1 MLSRI
6 ILASALCAAL
16 FLKVTPASAQWFKL
30 TTPGTPRTADGRPN
44 LAAPTPRGPDGKPLL
59 GGIWQMNGKYLQN
72 IAADMKPGEVPY
84 QPWQEQLFNSRQ
96 NGAGGRQDPA
106 ARCIPG
112 MPKLD
117 ALPYPFKI
125 IESPG
130 MVMMLFEGFTTFR
143 QIFTDGR
150 ELPKDPNPAWFGYSV
165 AKWEG
170 DDWVVNTIGIKE
182 STWLDNAGRG
192 HSDALHLIERFH
204 RRDFGH
210 MDIELTI
217 DDPKAYTK
225 PWTVKE
231 DLRLI
236 PDTELLEYICVENEK
251 DFGHLIGK

>member
-1 MLSRI
+1 MFARI
-6 ILASALCAAL
+6 IFASVLLA
-16 FLKVTPASAQWFKL
+16 VVPASAQWLKV
-30 TTPGTPRTADGRPN
+30 TTPGTPRTADGKPN
-44 LAAPTPRGPDGKPLL
+44 LSAPTPRGPDGKPSLN
-59 GGIWQMNGKYLQN
+59 GIWQMNGKYLQN

-84 QPWQEQLFNSRQ
+84 QPWTEQLFNSRQ

-150 ELPKDPNPAWFGYSV
+150 ELPKDPNPTWFGYSV
-165 AKWEG
+165 GKWEG

-182 STWLDNAGRG
+182 STWMDNAGRP
-192 HSDALHLIERFH
+192 HSDALHLIERFQRH
-204 RRDFGH
+204 DFGH
-210 MDIELTI
+210 MDILLTI

-231 DLRLI
+231 DVRLI

-251 DFGHLIGK
+251 DYGHLIGK

>member
-1 MLSRI
+1 MRLRRLPIVWI
-6 ILASALCAAL
+6 IATAPLG
-16 FLKVTPASAQWFKL
+16 AQWFKIQD
-30 TTPGTPRTADGRPN
+30 PGIPRMADGRPN
-44 LAAPTPRGPDGKPLL
+44 LSAPAPRGPDGKPILS
-59 GGIWQMNGKYLQN
+59 GIWQMNGKYLQD

-84 QPWQEQLFNSRQ
+84 QPWAEQLFNSRR
-96 NGAGGRQDPA
+96 NGAGGRSDPA
-106 ARCIPG
+106 AKCIPG

-125 IESPG
+125 LETPG
-130 MVMMLFEGFTTFR
+130 MTMMLFEGFTTFR

-170 DDWVVNTIGIKE
+170 DDWVVNTIGLRE
-182 STWLDNAGRG
+182 ETWLDNAGRP
-192 HSDALHLIERFH
+192 HSDALHLIERFK

-225 PWTVKE
+225 SWTVKE

-236 PDTELLEYICVENEK
+236 PDTELLEYVCNENNK
-251 DFGHLIGK
+251 DYEHLVGK

>member
-1 MLSRI
+1 MFGRI
-6 ILASALCAAL
+6 ILASVLFAA
-16 FLKVTPASAQWFKL
+16 VPASAQWFHV
-30 TTPGTPRTADGRPN
+30 TTPGIPRTADGKPN
-44 LAAPTPRGPDGKPLL
+44 LTAPAPRGPDGKPLL
-59 GGIWQMNGKYLQN
+59 NGIWQMNGKYLQN
-72 IAADMKPGEVPY
+72 IAADMKPEDVPY
-84 QPWQEQLFNSRQ
+84 QPWAKQLVDARR
-96 NGAGGRQDPA
+96 NGARNRDDPA
-106 ARCIPG
+106 AKCIPG

-125 IESPG
+125 IETPG

-165 AKWEG
+165 GKWEG
-170 DDWVVNTIGIKE
+170 DDFVVNTIGIKD
-182 STWLDNAGRG
+182 STWLDNVGRP

-210 MDIELTI
+210 MDIDLTI

-231 DLRLI
+231 DLRLL
-236 PDTELLEYICVENEK
+236 PDTSLLEYICENNK
-251 DFGHLIGK
+251 DYDHLIGK

>member
-1 MLSRI
+1 MLDRI
-6 ILASALCAAL
+6 ILASALLAA
-16 FLKVTPASAQWFKL
+16 VPASAQWFKVE
-30 TTPGTPRTADGRPN
+30 TPGTPRTADGKPN
-44 LAAPTPRGPDGKPLL
+44 LSAPTPRGPDGKPSLN
-59 GGIWQMNGKYLQN
+59 GIWQMNGKYLQN

-84 QPWQEQLFNSRQ
+84 QPWTEQLFNSRQ

-150 ELPKDPNPAWFGYSV
+150 ELPKDPNPTWFGYSV
-165 AKWEG
+165 GKWEG

-182 STWLDNAGRG
+182 STWLDNAGRP
-192 HSDALHLIERFH
+192 HSDALHLVEHFQRH
-204 RRDFGH
+204 DFGH
-210 MDIELTI
+210 MDILLTI

-231 DLRLI
+231 DVRLI
-236 PDTELLEYICVENEK
+236 PDTELLEYVCVENEK
-251 DFGHLIGK
+251 DYGHLIGK

>member
-1 MLSRI
+1 MLARI
-6 ILASALCAAL
+6 ILASVLFAASS
-16 FLKVTPASAQWFKL
+16 ASAQWFKL
-30 TTPGTPRTADGRPN
+30 TTPGIPRTADGRPN
-44 LAAPTPRGPDGKPLL
+44 LSAPTPRGPDGKPLL

-165 AKWEG
+165 GKWEG

-182 STWLDNAGRG
+182 STWMDNAGRP
-192 HSDALHLIERFH
+192 HSDALHLIERFQRH
-204 RRDFGH
+204 DFGH
-210 MDIELTI
+210 MDILLTI
-217 DDPKAYTK
+217 DDPKAYAR

-231 DLRLI
+231 DVRLI
-236 PDTELLEYICVENEK
+236 PDTELLEYVCVENEK
-251 DFGHLIGK
+251 DYGHLIGK

>member
-1 MLSRI
+1 MFGRI
-6 ILASALCAAL
+6 ILASLLIAA
-16 FLKVTPASAQWFKL
+16 VPASAQWFHV
-30 TTPGTPRTADGRPN
+30 TTPGIPRTADGKPN
-44 LAAPTPRGPDGKPLL
+44 LTAPAPRGPDGKPVLN
-59 GGIWQMNGKYLQN
+59 GIWQMNGKYLQN

-84 QPWQEQLFNSRQ
+84 QPWAEKVFESRQ
-96 NGAGGRQDPA
+96 NGARGRDDPA

-117 ALPYPFKI
+117 ALPYPFEI
-125 IESPG
+125 IETPG

-150 ELPKDPNPAWFGYSV
+150 ELPQDPNPAWFGYSV
-165 AKWEG
+165 GEWEG
-170 DDWVVNTIGIKE
+170 DDFVVNTIGINE
-182 STWLDNAGRG
+182 STWLDNAGRP

-210 MDIELTI
+210 MDIDLTI

-236 PDTELLEYICVENEK
+236 PDTSLLEYICNENNK
-251 DFGHLIGK
+251 DYDHLMGK

>member
-1 MLSRI
+1 MLGRVI
-6 ILASALCAAL
+6 IALVLFAA
-16 FLKVTPASAQWFKL
+16 VPAPAQWFKL
-30 TTPGTPRTADGRPN
+30 TTPGIPRTADGRPN
-44 LAAPTPRGPDGKPLL
+44 LSAPAPRGSDGKPILA
-59 GGIWQMNGKYLQN
+59 GIWQMNGKYLQN

-84 QPWQEQLFNSRQ
+84 QPWAEKLFNSRQ
-96 NGAGGRQDPA
+96 NGAGGRDDPA
-106 ARCIPG
+106 AKCIPG

-150 ELPKDPNPAWFGYSV
+150 ELPKDPNPTWFGYSV
-165 AKWEG
+165 GKWEG

-182 STWLDNAGRG
+182 STWLDNAGRP
-192 HSDALHLIERFH
+192 HSDALHLIERFQRH
-204 RRDFGH
+204 DFGH
-210 MDIELTI
+210 LDILLTI

-236 PDTELLEYICVENEK
+236 PDTELLEYVCVENEK
-251 DFGHLIGK
+251 DYGHLAGK

>member
-1 MLSRI
+1 MLDRI
-6 ILASALCAAL
+6 IFASVLFAAL
-16 FLKVTPASAQWFKL
+16 FEGTSASAQWFKI
-30 TTPGTPRTADGRPN
+30 TTPGIPRTPDGRPN
-44 LAAPTPRGPDGKPLL
+44 LSAPTPRGPDGKPILN
-59 GGIWQMNGKYLQN
+59 GIWQMNGKYLQD
-72 IAADMKPGEVPY
+72 IAADLKPGEVPY
-84 QPWQEQLFNSRQ
+84 QPWQEQLFNSRR

-165 AKWEG
+165 GKWEG

-210 MDIELTI
+210 MDIDLTI

-236 PDTELLEYICVENEK
+236 PDTELLEYVCNENNK
-251 DFGHLIGK
+251 DYEHLIGK

>member
-6 ILASALCAAL
+6 IIASVVFAA
-16 FLKVTPASAQWFKL
+16 VPVSAQWFKIA
-30 TTPGTPRTADGRPN
+30 TPGTPRTPDGRPN
-44 LAAPTPRGPDGKPLL
+44 LTAPTPRGPDGKPSLN
-59 GGIWQMNGKYLQN
+59 GIWQMNGKYLQN

-84 QPWQEQLFNSRQ
+84 QPWAEQLFNSRQ

-106 ARCIPG
+106 AKCIPG

-150 ELPKDPNPAWFGYSV
+150 ELPKDPNPTWFGYSV
-165 AKWEG
+165 GKWEG

-182 STWLDNAGRG
+182 STWLDNAGRP
-192 HSDALHLIERFH
+192 HSDALHLIERFQRH
-204 RRDFGH
+204 DFGH
-210 MDIELTI
+210 MDILLTI

-231 DLRLI
+231 DVRLI
-236 PDTELLEYICVENEK
+236 PDTELLEYVCVENEK
-251 DFGHLIGK
+251 DYGHLIGK

>member
-1 MLSRI
+1 MFGRI
-6 ILASALCAAL
+6 FLTSVLVGAL
-16 FLKVTPASAQWFKL
+16 PASAQWFKL
-30 TTPGTPRTADGRPN
+30 ATPGTPRMPNGRPN
-44 LAAPTPRGPDGKPLL
+44 LTAPTPRGPDGKPSLN
-59 GGIWQMNGKYLQN
+59 GIWQMNGKYLQN

-84 QPWQEQLFNSRQ
+84 QSWAEQLFNSRQ

-106 ARCIPG
+106 AKCIPG

-125 IESPG
+125 IEAPG

-165 AKWEG
+165 GKWEG

-182 STWLDNAGRG
+182 STWLDNAGRP
-192 HSDALHLIERFH
+192 HSDALHLIERFQRH
-204 RRDFGH
+204 DFGH
-210 MDIELTI
+210 MDILLTI

-231 DLRLI
+231 DVRLI
-236 PDTELLEYICVENEK
+236 PDTELLEYVCVENEK
-251 DFGHLIGK
+251 DYGHLIGK

>member
-1 MLSRI
+1 MRI
-6 ILASALCAAL
+6 ALIVSFFAATLA
-16 FLKVTPASAQWFKL
+16 TPVKAQWFSYP
-30 TTPGTPRTADGRPN
+30 TPGIPRTPDGKPN
-44 LAAPTPRGPDGKPLL
+44 LSAPTPRGPDGKPVLN
-59 GGIWQMNGKYLQN
+59 GIWQMNGKYLQD

-84 QPWQEQLFNSRQ
+84 QPWAEQLFNSRR
-96 NGAGGRQDPA
+96 NGAGGRTDPA
-106 ARCIPG
+106 AKCIPG

-165 AKWEG
+165 GKWEG
-170 DDWVVNTIGIKE
+170 DDFVVNTIGINE
-182 STWLDNAGRG
+182 TTWLDNAGRP
-192 HSDALHLIERFH
+192 HSDALHLIERFR

-236 PDTELLEYICVENEK
+236 PDTELLEYVCNENNK
-251 DFGHLIGK
+251 DYEHLVK

>member
-1 MLSRI
+1 MLPRI
-6 ILASALCAAL
+6 ILITALLAAG
-16 FLKVTPASAQWFKL
+16 PASAQWFHVA
-30 TTPGTPRTADGRPN
+30 TPGIPRAPDGKPN
-44 LAAPTPRGPDGKPLL
+44 LTAPASRGPDGKPVLN
-59 GGIWQMNGKYLQN
+59 GIWQMNGKYLQN

-84 QPWQEQLFNSRQ
+84 QPWAAQLFKARQ
-96 NGAGGRQDPA
+96 DGALGKTDPA

-125 IESPG
+125 IETPG
-130 MVMMLFEGFTTFR
+130 MVMMLFEGFTTYR

-150 ELPKDPNPAWFGYSV
+150 ELPKDPNPTWFGYSV
-165 AKWEG
+165 GKWEG

-182 STWLDNAGRG
+182 STWLDNAGRP
-192 HSDALHLIERFH
+192 HSDALHLIERFQ

-210 MDIELTI
+210 MDILLTI

-236 PDTELLEYICVENEK
+236 PDTELLEYVCVENEK
-251 DFGHLIGK
+251 DYGHLVGK

>member
-1 MLSRI
+1 MFGRM
-6 ILASALCAAL
+6 ILASTLFAA
-16 FLKVTPASAQWFKL
+16 VPASAQWFKIA
-30 TTPGTPRTADGRPN
+30 TPGTPRTPDGRPN
-44 LAAPTPRGPDGKPLL
+44 LTAPTPRGPDGKPILN
-59 GGIWQMNGKYLQN
+59 GIWQMNGKYLQN
-72 IAADMKPGEVPY
+72 IASDLKPGEVPY
-84 QPWQEQLFNSRQ
+84 QPWEEQLFNSRQ

-106 ARCIPG
+106 AKCIPG

-150 ELPKDPNPAWFGYSV
+150 ELPKDPNPTWFGYSV
-165 AKWEG
+165 GKWEG
-170 DDWVVNTIGIKE
+170 DDWVVNTTGIKE

-192 HSDALHLIERFH
+192 HSDALHLIERFQRH
-204 RRDFGH
+204 DFGH
-210 MDIELTI
+210 MDILLTL

-231 DLRLI
+231 DVRLI

-251 DFGHLIGK
+251 DYEHLIGK